1 METKQK
7 IIISGMIFL
16 SIFLLY
22 LSANALTK
30 RNNTNTKAGTDTI
43 SDIPK
48 HSEDMYSKA
57 VEAETEDP
65 CTPPEGYTD
74 DSWRQHMG
82 HHPDQY
88 KDCLS
93 QTTAASPTKE
103 ITEEEQGHE
112 DDEPHA
118 VPHEFQDMINP
129 VTVTEASIKRGQEL
143 YALSC
148 TNCHG
153 LEGRGDGHMA
163 MMIDP
168 KPSDLQDAHV
178 QEKSDGALF
187 YIITEGI
194 EDTEML
200 GYESLSE
207 EDRWHLINYLRTLK
221 DT

>member
-1 METKQK
+1 MENKSK
-7 IIISGMIFL
+7 LILSGLIIL
-16 SIFLLY
+16 SLFLLY
-22 LSANALTK
+22 WSFNAPIKGSKALSDK
-30 RNNTNTKAGTDTI
+30 SI
-43 SDIPK
+43 SEISE
-48 HSEDMYSKA
+48 HSEESFKKA
-57 VEAETEDP
+57 LESEIEENP
-65 CTPPEGYTD
+65 CATPEGYTD
-74 DSWRQHMG
+74 DAWIEHMG
-82 HHPDQY
+82 HHPNQY

-129 VTVTEASIKRGQEL
+129 VTVTEASIERGQEL

-187 YIITEGI
+187 YIITEGV
-194 EDTEML
+194 EETEMQ
-200 GYESLSE
+200 GYKSLSE
-207 EDRWHLINYLRTLK
+207 EDRWHLVSYLRTLK
-221 DT
+221 